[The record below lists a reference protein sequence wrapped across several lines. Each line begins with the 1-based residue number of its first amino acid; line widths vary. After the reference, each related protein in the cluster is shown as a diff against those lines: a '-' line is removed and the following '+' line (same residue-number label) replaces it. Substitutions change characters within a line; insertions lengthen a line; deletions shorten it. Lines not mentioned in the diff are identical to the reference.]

1 MFPKVLICVFI
12 HGYLLVVLLISFDDF
27 ELILLVNSWTLDL
40 DDFH

>member
-1 MFPKVLICVFI
+1 VLSSMDIC
-12 HGYLLVVLLISFDDF
+12 LVVSLISFDDV

>member
-1 MFPKVLICVFI
+1 MGIC
-12 HGYLLVVLLISFDDF
+12 LVVSLISFDDF